1 MPARRIQIN
10 PQRRNLR
17 CTAAERS
24 GAQLSRV
31 LKAVEIERGNL
42 SRAVSLL
49 GCLNIAME
57 YGEMNHKGPYYP
69 DVVELASE
77 MVRKSISALDP
88 INLPTPPRDKV
99 REEFGESPGAL
110 PAAAA
115 FFEVRLLPRPAS
127 SNLPRP
133 FSLRLHRRHYS
144 RAAARNAS
152 SADSASAN
160 ISG

>member
-1 MPARRIQIN
+1 MPARRILTN
-10 PQRRNLR
+10 HQRRNAR
-17 CTAAERS
+17 CAAAERS
-24 GAQLSRV
+24 GPQLNRV

-69 DVVELASE
+69 DVVELATE
-77 MVRKSISALDP
+77 MVGKSISALDP
-88 INLPTPPRDKV
+88 INLPAPSRDKV
-99 REEFGESPGAL
+99 REEFRESPGTL
-110 PAAAA
+110 PAAA
-115 FFEVRLLPRPAS
+115 FCEVRLLPRPAS
-127 SNLPRP
+127 SNLSRQ

-144 RAAARNAS
+144 RAAASNAS

>member
-1 MPARRIQIN
+1 MPARRILIN
-10 PQRRNLR
+10 PRRRNAR
-17 CTAAERS
+17 CAAAGRC
-24 GAQLSRV
+24 GAQLNRV
-31 LKAVEIERGNL
+31 LKSVEIERGNL

-69 DVVELASE
+69 DVVELATE

-88 INLPTPPRDKV
+88 INLPAPSRDKV

-110 PAAAA
+110 PAA
-115 FFEVRLLPRPAS
+115 FCEVRLLPRPAS
-127 SNLPRP
+127 SNLSRQ

-144 RAAARNAS
+144 RAAASNAS
-152 SADSASAN
+152 RADSASAN

>member
-1 MPARRIQIN
+1 MPARRILTN
-10 PQRRNLR
+10 PRPRNAR
-17 CTAAERS
+17 CAGAERS
-24 GAQLSRV
+24 GAQLNRV
-31 LKAVEIERGNL
+31 LKAVEAERGNL

-88 INLPTPPRDKV
+88 INLPAPSRDKV
-99 REEFGESPGAL
+99 REEFRESPGAL
-110 PAAAA
+110 AAAA
-115 FFEVRLLPRPAS
+115 FFGVRLLPRPAS
-127 SNLPRP
+127 SNLSRP
-133 FSLRLHRRHYS
+133 FSLRLHRRDYS
-144 RAAARNAS
+144 RAAASNAS

>member
-1 MPARRIQIN
+1 MPARRILIN
-10 PQRRNLR
+10 PQRRNAR
-17 CTAAERS
+17 CAAAECS

-42 SRAVSLL
+42 SRALSLL

-77 MVRKSISALDP
+77 MVRKSIGALDP
-88 INLPTPPRDKV
+88 INLPTPSRDKV

-110 PAAAA
+110 PAAA
-115 FFEVRLLPRPAS
+115 FFEIRLLPRPAS
-127 SNLPRP
+127 SNLSRP

-144 RAAARNAS
+144 RAAASNAS

-160 ISG
+160 IPG

>member
-1 MPARRIQIN
+1 MPARRILKN
-10 PQRRNLR
+10 PQRRNAR
-17 CTAAERS
+17 CAAAERS

-31 LKAVEIERGNL
+31 LKAVDIERGNL

-88 INLPTPPRDKV
+88 INLPTPSRDKV

-110 PAAAA
+110 PAAV
-115 FFEVRLLPRPAS
+115 FEVRLLPRPAS
-127 SNLPRP
+127 SNLSRP

-144 RAAARNAS
+144 RAPARNAS
-152 SADSASAN
+152 SADSASTN
-160 ISG
+160 TSG

>member
-1 MPARRIQIN
+1 MPARRILIK
-10 PQRRNLR
+10 PHRRNAR
-17 CTAAERS
+17 CAAAERS
-24 GAQLSRV
+24 GAQLNRV
-31 LKAVEIERGNL
+31 LNAVEIERGNL

-77 MVRKSISALDP
+77 MVRKSINALDP
-88 INLPTPPRDKV
+88 INLPAPSRDKV
-99 REEFGESPGAL
+99 RDEFGESSGAP
-110 PAAAA
+110 PAAA
-115 FFEVRLLPRPAS
+115 FCEVWLLPRPAS
-127 SNLPRP
+127 SNLSRP

-144 RAAARNAS
+144 RAAASNAA